1 MKAITLYEYTPK
13 NYLDPPPTQ
22 KIALWKP
29 KRLKMP
35 PPKKSKNIKK
45 SENEKSYKM
54 KVTSF
59 QY

>member
-35 PPKKSKNIKK
+35 PPQRTAKKSKSQKTK
-45 SENEKSYKM
+45 SLTK
-54 KVTSF
+54 
-59 QY
+59 